1 MAIFEY
7 SALTSSGRLMTGT
20 IEAASSGQASE
31 LLKEMQLS
39 VNEIRQAKRE
49 ELKTAI
55 GRNEFILFNQQ
66 LAAIAKAGIPLERG
80 LRELSVDIASRPMRK
95 PRWRPMSH
103 FWRGRR
109 GTRAAI
115 CISAISRAIA
125 F

>member
-20 IEAASSGQASE
+20 VEAASNGQAAD

-39 VNEIRQAKRE
+39 VNEIKQAKRE
-49 ELKTAI
+49 ELNTAI

-95 PRWRPMSH
+95 LIDAVA
-103 FWRGRR
+103 
-109 GTRAAI
+109 TD
-115 CISAISRAIA
+115 
-125 F
+125 